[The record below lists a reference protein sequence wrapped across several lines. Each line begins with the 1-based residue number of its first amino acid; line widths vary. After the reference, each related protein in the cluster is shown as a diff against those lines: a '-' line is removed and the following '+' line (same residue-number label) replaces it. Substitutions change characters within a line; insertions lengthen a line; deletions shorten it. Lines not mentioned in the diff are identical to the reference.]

1 VSKEVMVS
9 IRGVQY
15 GADSKE
21 PIEVICRGQRYERND
36 KTYVVYDEVVE
47 ESNGELSG
55 VVKNTIKIDGR
66 QIDILKRGP
75 QGTHMVFNEDKASL
89 TYYSTPAGEL
99 SIGID
104 TSLVELDMDEE
115 SIRAK
120 VVYDLEINQVH
131 IAQCE
136 VEIRVL

>member
-1 VSKEVMVS
+1 MGKEVLVP
-9 IRGVQY
+9 IRGIQY
-15 GADSKE
+15 GADTKE
-21 PIEVICRGQRYERND
+21 PIEVICRGERFEKNG
-36 KTYVVYDEVVE
+36 KTYIVYEEVVE
-47 ESNGELSG
+47 ECDGELSG

-89 TYYSTPAGEL
+89 TYYATPMGEL

-104 TSLVELDMDEE
+104 TSRVELDMDEE
-115 SIRAK
+115 IIWAK
-120 VVYDLEINQVH
+120 IVYDLEINQSH

-136 VEIRVL
+136 VEIKVS